1 MCLSYNFAFC
11 YGETM
16 SVRNLRYFPTID
28 VSLRY
33 FTFRRPSNRA
43 QRASARNLAQ
53 STSAGALSLPQDIDS
68 LSTQTIQD
76 IEPPLLGDDDAPSS
90 NSRSASV
97 QPIDIPILSNPS
109 EMNGE
114 RSNGK
119 GKGKRRADKE
129 LEKANVRV
137 KEEPVT
143 VHLSDIPTG
152 PVSIHPSTSD
162 NPRIS
167 STPGKRGSLFGLQF
181 RWCSSILRWMPTSIS
196 LMVFKS
202 TYGS

>member
-1 MCLSYNFAFC
+1 
-11 YGETM
+11 
-16 SVRNLRYFPTID
+16 
-28 VSLRY
+28 
-33 FTFRRPSNRA
+33 
-43 QRASARNLAQ
+43 
-53 STSAGALSLPQDIDS
+53 
-68 LSTQTIQD
+68 
-76 IEPPLLGDDDAPSS
+76 
-90 NSRSASV
+90 
-97 QPIDIPILSNPS
+97 
-109 EMNGE
+109 MNGE

-167 STPGKRGSLFGLQF
+167 SIPGKRGSLFGLQF